1 MAMKMKQKRMLLPLL
16 DRRLMSV
23 RSVLMGECD
32 RGIRVAAKRTFDLK
46 LNLQHRDLDGT

>member
-1 MAMKMKQKRMLLPLL
+1 MAMKMRQKRMLLPLL
-16 DRRLMSV
+16 DRRLMPV
-23 RSVLMGECD
+23 RSVLGECD